1 MSAEQAVPSRWKVMA
16 VLGVGAVALSFAS
29 VLIRLTAAP
38 SLVIAAGRLLV
49 ASAVLAPFFWHRFP
63 SERRAIVGKDWALVC
78 LAGLFLA
85 LHFAAWVESL
95 RHTTVASSVVLV
107 AMDPIFVAA
116 LSPLLLRERVS
127 RRLGLAVG
135 LGFAGMLIIGLRGAG
150 AGPALKGNLLALVGA
165 LCAAGYLVVG
175 RKVRP
180 RVSLVSYVYLM
191 YTIAALLLVVA
202 VLVTRQRFTGLPS
215 AAWGLILLTGLGPQL
230 VGHTSFNWAL
240 RYLAAPAVAM
250 GILFEPVGAT
260 ILAWLILREPP
271 AVLEV
276 VGGAIICGGIYLA
289 MTDVPG
295 RAEAEPAG

>member
-1 MSAEQAVPSRWKVMA
+1 
-16 VLGVGAVALSFAS
+16 
-29 VLIRLTAAP
+29 VLIRRTEAP
-38 SLVIAAGRLLV
+38 SLVIAAGRLVV
-49 ASAVLAPFFWHRFP
+49 ASLVLAPFFARQFP
-63 SERRAIVGKDWALVC
+63 NERKILRQYWPMVG

-116 LSPLLLRERVS
+116 VSPLLLRERIS
-127 RRLGLAVG
+127 WRLGLAVG
-135 LGFAGMLIIGLRGAG
+135 LGFLGMVIIGLQGLSAG
-150 AGPALKGNLLALVGA
+150 AALKGNLLALAGA

-180 RVSLVSYVYLM
+180 KLSLVTYVFLM
-191 YTIAALLLVVA
+191 YSVAAVLLAFA
-202 VLVTRQRFTGLPS
+202 VLVSGPKLARIPGT
-215 AAWGLILLTGLGPQL
+215 AWLFIVLLGLGPQL

-260 ILAWLILREPP
+260 ILAWLILGEAPL
-271 AVLEV
+271 ALEV
-276 VGGAIICGGIYLA
+276 AGGVVICCGIYLA
-289 MTDVPG
+289 MTDLP
-295 RAEAEPAG
+295 RPAEAEPAG